1 LTFSRDTQV
10 EGLAGKTTPLQ
21 AARECGHSINKPIVA
36 LVDNTIWDL
45 NKPLTNSC
53 QLRLLSLNDSFLAR
67 KVFWHSSAHV
77 LGWILEK
84 LFCSHGHVELC
95 DGPPLSDGGFYYDV
109 YISGNTISEHEL
121 EQVTKAANDI
131 INYNYPFE
139 RLVLEKSVAKQMFK
153 DNRFKLNFIN
163 QIPEG
168 EEVTAYKCGDFV
180 DLCKGPHIPN
190 TDLIKAFKMH
200 AVSSLSKVMSSY
212 LLYLVMCVGCWG

>member
-1 LTFSRDTQV
+1 
-10 EGLAGKTTPLQ
+10 
-21 AARECGHSINKPIVA
+21 
-36 LVDNTIWDL
+36 
-45 NKPLTNSC
+45 
-53 QLRLLSLNDSFLAR
+53 
-67 KVFWHSSAHV
+67 
-77 LGWILEK
+77 
-84 LFCSHGHVELC
+84 
-95 DGPPLSDGGFYYDV
+95 
-109 YISGNTISEHEL
+109 
-121 EQVTKAANDI
+121 VTKAANDI